1 MELNDFVKNFAYQ
14 FDDTDE
20 SEIMA
25 DTNFKELDEWC
36 SMIGLSVLNMI
47 EKKYGVKLTFDEMK
61 AANTIEELSNIV
73 SHKSA

>member
-1 MELNDFVKNFAYQ
+1 MELNDFIKNFAYQ

-25 DTNFKELDEWC
+25 ETNFRELDEWC

-73 SHKSA
+73 SRKSA

>member
-61 AANTIEELSNIV
+61 AAVTVEDLYNAIIV
-73 SHKSA
+73 K

>member
-73 SHKSA
+73 SRKSA

>member
-1 MELNDFVKNFAYQ
+1 MELNDFIKNFAYQ

-25 DTNFKELDEWC
+25 DTHFRELDEWC

-47 EKKYGVKLTFDEMK
+47 DKKCGVKLTFDEMK
-61 AANTIEELSNIV
+61 GANTVEELYKLVLS
-73 SHKSA
+73 KSA